1 MTRFTVYVP
10 DDLAKRA
17 KAARLNISALTQN
30 AIATELDRQATSRW
44 LDSLPAP
51 RHRVTH
57 EAVLAALD
65 GQDRAGLPWRWLR
78 HLTATWPSL

>member
-1 MTRFTVYVP
+1 MARLNVYVP
-10 DDLAKRA
+10 DDLAGRA

-30 AIATELDRQATSRW
+30 AIAAELERQATGRW

-51 RHRVTH
+51 RHQVTH

-65 GQDRAGLPWRWLR
+65 EARAELER
-78 HLTATWPSL
+78 HGDG